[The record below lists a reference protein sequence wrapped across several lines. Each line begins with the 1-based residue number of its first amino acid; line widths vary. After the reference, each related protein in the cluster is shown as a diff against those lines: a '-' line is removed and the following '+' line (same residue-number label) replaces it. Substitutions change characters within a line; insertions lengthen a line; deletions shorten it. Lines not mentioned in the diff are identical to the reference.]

1 MLMLTRRASET
12 IRIGDNIVIKVTRV
26 GRQQVS
32 LGIEAPPELLVL
44 RGELK
49 RIPETAA
56 TAGSP
61 AAAVSPVP
69 LAPEQFRV
77 SA

>member
-1 MLMLTRRASET
+1 MLVLTRRMSET
-12 IRIGDNIVIKVTRV
+12 IRIGDDIVIRV
-26 GRQQVS
+26 NRVDQKQVS

-49 RIPETAA
+49 RVSECVAGNPPVAA
-56 TAGSP
+56 SGQ
-61 AAAVSPVP
+61 P

>member
-1 MLMLTRRASET
+1 MLVLTRRTSET
-12 IRIGDNIVIKVTRV
+12 IRIGDNIVIRVNQV

-32 LGIEAPPELLVL
+32 LGIEAPPEVSIL

-49 RIPETAA
+49 RLPDAA
-56 TAGSP
+56 TGNAS
-61 AAAVSPVP
+61 VSASALP

>member
-1 MLMLTRRASET
+1 MLVLTRRMSET
-12 IRIGDNIVIKVTRV
+12 IRIGDDIVIRV
-26 GRQQVS
+26 NRVDQKQVS

-49 RIPETAA
+49 RVSECVAGNPPVAA
-56 TAGSP
+56 SAQ
-61 AAAVSPVP
+61 P

>member
-1 MLMLTRRASET
+1 MLVLTRRTSET
-12 IRIGDNIVIKVTRV
+12 IRIGDNIVIRVNRV

-32 LGIEAPPELLVL
+32 LGIEAPPDVSVL

-49 RIPETAA
+49 RMPDGATGNPPVAA
-56 TAGSP
+56 SL
-61 AAAVSPVP
+61 VP

>member
-49 RIPETAA
+49 RIPEATA
-56 TAGSP
+56 AGSP

-69 LAPEQFRV
+69 MAPEQFRV